1 MVQGLEKFKE
11 FFAGFEES
19 YIVIGGTACDLIL
32 SDAGLT
38 PRATKDID
46 IILVVEAL
54 SKEFGEKFWE
64 FIEAGGYQQRE
75 RSPEKL
81 EYFRFLKPSNTDFPK
96 QLELFA
102 RTPDTF
108 DLPPEAQLSPIPV
121 DDDITSLSAIL
132 MDEAYY
138 RLTIAQSTSE
148 EGLHLAN
155 TLALIILKAKA
166 FLDLS
171 ERAANGEQIDKRK
184 IAKHKTDVFRLAL
197 LLTENDSLALPEA
210 IQTDMKQFLEIVK
223 GDLPDKEL
231 FKALGAGPVD
241 AKPLVD
247 LIRKT
252 FNLHGQ

>member
-11 FFAGFEES
+11 FFAGFEGS

-32 SDAGLT
+32 SDAGLI

-75 RSPEKL
+75 RSPENL

-108 DLPPEAQLSPIPV
+108 DLPPEAQLSQLGKVEVEAREGDGLKDDFTDVIGVINHFP
-121 DDDITSLSAIL
+121 DDDVILNSVHNPDGVELPGVNPTSNE
-132 MDEAYY
+132 M
-138 RLTIAQSTSE
+138 RFVV
-148 EGLHLAN
+148 N
-155 TLALIILKAKA
+155 
-166 FLDLS
+166 
-171 ERAANGEQIDKRK
+171 KRM
-184 IAKHKTDVFRLAL
+184 VYPV
-197 LLTENDSLALPEA
+197 PE
-210 IQTDMKQFLEIVK
+210 
-223 GDLPDKEL
+223 
-231 FKALGAGPVD
+231 
-241 AKPLVD
+241 
-247 LIRKT
+247 
-252 FNLHGQ
+252 

>member
-138 RLTIAQSTSE
+138 RLTIELSILQD
-148 EGLHLAN
+148 GLHWAN

-171 ERAANGEQIDKRK
+171 GRAASGEQIDKRN
-184 IAKHKTDVFRLAL
+184 INKHKMDVFRLAL
-197 LLTENDSLALPEA
+197 LLTEDDSLAIPET
-210 IQTDMKQFLEIVK
+210 IQTDMKQFLEAVRN
-223 GDLPDKEL
+223 DLPGKEL
-231 FKALGAGPVD
+231 FRALGAGSID
-241 AKPLVD
+241 AEPLIGV
-247 LIRKT
+247 IAKT
-252 FNLHGQ
+252 FNLQGQ